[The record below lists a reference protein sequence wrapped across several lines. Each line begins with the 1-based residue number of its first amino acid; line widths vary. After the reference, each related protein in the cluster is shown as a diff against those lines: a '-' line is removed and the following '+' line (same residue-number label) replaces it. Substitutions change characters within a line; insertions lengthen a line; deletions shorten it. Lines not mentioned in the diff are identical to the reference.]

1 MKTPKTIGEL
11 TLHSFGK
18 TTKHEV
24 NWIPGYGVTC
34 ASLFTSN
41 GNLFVVARGLE
52 SYLDVAH
59 ALADIPDRRA
69 SLVLDGQVINAG
81 QVENAL
87 KVFCT
92 RAKVSVAA
100 TAAA

>member
-1 MKTPKTIGEL
+1 MNRQQTIGEL
-11 TLHSFGK
+11 PLHSFGG

-24 NWIPGYGVTC
+24 NWVHGYGVTC

-59 ALADIPDRRA
+59 TLADIPDRRA

-87 KVFCT
+87 KASCT
-92 RAKVSVAA
+92 RANEIADA

>member
-1 MKTPKTIGEL
+1 MNTHQTIGEL

-24 NWIPGYGVTC
+24 NWVPGYGVTC

-52 SYLDVAH
+52 SYLNVAS

-87 KVFCT
+87 KVSCS
-92 RAKVSVAA
+92 RAKEFVAA
-100 TAAA
+100 SVSA